1 MKERTLRKIVI
12 SGDPFSRGTQYG
24 IKAQDLIEK
33 SISLY
38 KSSFTEL
45 SGVDWDRAL
54 DFSKTFTRRI
64 KDYDESMIDE
74 LKGIAEG
81 SGRTFEE
88 IMVVNIRT
96 EILFGLKQP
105 SSGCTSLC
113 ALPDITAEKNTILA
127 QNWDYKPW
135 AMHNNLLLQVNQK
148 DAPDILTLVE
158 AGQFARMGMN
168 SMGHGICNNYIQC
181 EADGKTMETEGIP
194 TTFIRRKA
202 LSQERYSDV
211 IGTIIHTPRSFSAN
225 YLVAT
230 SEGDGDSID
239 IEATP
244 ERVYF
249 LYPADGMLTHA
260 NHFKG
265 ATPGDFGVIRAGLEN
280 SIYRDRRV
288 ESILRQ
294 KTAALT
300 IENAMEALRDH
311 FGYPDSVC
319 RHPDKAKP
327 VHEQWRTNNSII
339 MDLKSLV
346 LWASGGPPC
355 QYEYAPYGFESR
367 G

>member
-1 MKERTLRKIVI
+1 MEERKLRKIVI

-24 IKAQDLIEK
+24 IKAKDLIEK
-33 SISLY
+33 SIQLY
-38 KSSFTEL
+38 RSSFAEL

-54 DFSKTFTRRI
+54 DFSKAFTRRI
-64 KDYDESMIDE
+64 KDYDENIIDE
-74 LKGIAEG
+74 IKGIAKG

-88 IMVVNIRT
+88 ILVVNVRT
-96 EILFGLKQP
+96 EILFGMKQ
-105 SSGCTSLC
+105 SAGGCTSLC

-135 AMHNNLLLQVNQK
+135 ATQNSLLLQINQK

-181 EADGKTMETEGIP
+181 EADGKTMEAKGIP

-202 LSQERYSDV
+202 LSQEKYYDV

-230 SEGDGDSID
+230 SEGDGDSVD

-249 LYPADGMLTHA
+249 LYPIDGMLIHS

-265 ATPGDFGVIRAGLEN
+265 AAPSDFGVMRAGLEN

-288 ESILRQ
+288 EKILRQ
-294 KTAALT
+294 KTGAIT
-300 IENAMEALRDH
+300 IQNAMEALRDH
-311 FGYPDSVC
+311 FGYPYSVC
-319 RHPDKAKP
+319 RHQDKAKSI
-327 VHEQWRTNNSII
+327 HEQWRTNNSII
-339 MDLKSLV
+339 MDLKSRV

-355 QYEYAPYGFESR
+355 QYEYTSYGFEGR